1 MKKILSCGDLEC
13 LVEQISNVLDECPLY
28 YLIEVLE
35 MAKSNRDRS
44 GEKDDL
50 DVSSDEEEYSSSSS
64 SDDEEDKSSGSD

>member
-1 MKKILSCGDLEC
+1 MSNGDLEC

-50 DVSSDEEEYSSSSS
+50 DVSSDEEEDIEDT
-64 SDDEEDKSSGSD
+64 DDEDKSSGSESE

>member
-1 MKKILSCGDLEC
+1 MSNGDLEC

-50 DVSSDEEEYSSSSS
+50 DVSSDEEEDIEDT
-64 SDDEEDKSSGSD
+64 DDEESTGSESE